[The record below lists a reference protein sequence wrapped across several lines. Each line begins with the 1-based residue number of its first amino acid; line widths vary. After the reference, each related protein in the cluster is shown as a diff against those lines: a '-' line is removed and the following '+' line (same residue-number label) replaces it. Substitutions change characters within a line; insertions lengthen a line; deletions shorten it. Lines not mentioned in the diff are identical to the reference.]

1 MPGWEVGGAETPSN
15 PPPPPP
21 DPQLLPGP
29 PPLSSPCPAGPSAGA
44 QRRREPALYWAQDG
58 DLELETGDFLLSFHP
73 SLCLA

>member
-15 PPPPPP
+15 PPPPPRP
-21 DPQLLPGP
+21 TAPARTPT
-29 PPLSSPCPAGPSAGA
+29 LSSPCPAGPSAGA